1 MISLL
6 SSVSITE
13 LFIILCMFALALKE
27 FISIIDFFWVKLK
40 AIFMKEQTEDDK
52 VKKLQEKID
61 KIEKWQ
67 VTHEQTTLDIKIDY
81 NGAIE
86 ELKEQLEKQ
95 QKTLDMLIASDRDDI
110 KGWLV
115 QQYHYFMNLGSIDDF
130 SKDIIEKRA
139 THYFTEGGNSYIE
152 DLLKQIRKLPPS

>member
-115 QQYHYFMNLGSIDDF
+115 QQYHYFMELGSIDDF
-130 SKDIIEKRA
+130 SKDTIEKRA
-139 THYFTEGGNSYIE
+139 TQYFTEGGNSYIE

>member
-27 FISIIDFFWVKLK
+27 FISIMDFFWVKLK

-52 VKKLQEKID
+52 VKKIQEKID

-67 VTHEQTTLDIKIDY
+67 VEHEQTTLDIKIDY

-95 QKTLDMLIASDRDDI
+95 QKTLDMLVASDRDDI

>member
-27 FISIIDFFWVKLK
+27 FISIIEFFWGKLK
-40 AIFMKEQTEDDK
+40 ALFMKEQTEEDK
-52 VKKLQEKID
+52 VKNLQEKID
-61 KIEKWQ
+61 KIEEWQ
-67 VTHEQTTLDIKIDY
+67 VAHEQTTLDIKIDY

-95 QKTLDMLIASDRDDI
+95 QKTLDMLVASDRDDI
-110 KGWLV
+110 KGWIV
-115 QQYHYFMNLGSIDDF
+115 QQYHHFMKLGSIDDF
-130 SKDIIEKRA
+130 SKDTIEKRA
-139 THYFTEGGNSYIE
+139 THYFAEGGNSYIE
-152 DLLKQIRKLPPS
+152 DLLKQIRKLPPL

>member
-67 VTHEQTTLDIKIDY
+67 VEHEQTTLDIKIDY

-95 QKTLDMLIASDRDDI
+95 QKTLDILIECDVWLPSFIKRSTQSTAWLLFTAS
-110 KGWLV
+110 
-115 QQYHYFMNLGSIDDF
+115 
-130 SKDIIEKRA
+130 
-139 THYFTEGGNSYIE
+139 
-152 DLLKQIRKLPPS
+152 

>member
-40 AIFMKEQTEDDK
+40 TIFMKEQTEDDK

-67 VTHEQTTLDIKIDY
+67 VEHEQTTLDIKIDY

-95 QKTLDMLIASDRDDI
+95 QKTLDMLVASDRDDI
-110 KGWLV
+110 KSWLV

-152 DLLKQIRKLPPS
+152 NLLKQIRKLPPS

>member
-27 FISIIDFFWVKLK
+27 FISIMDFFWVKLK

-52 VKKLQEKID
+52 VKKIQEKID

-67 VTHEQTTLDIKIDY
+67 VEHEQTTLDIKIDY

-95 QKTLDMLIASDRDDI
+95 QKTLDMLVASDRDDI

-152 DLLKQIRKLPPS
+152 DLLKQIRKLPP

>member
-27 FISIIDFFWVKLK
+27 FISIIDFFWGKLK
-40 AIFMKEQTEDDK
+40 AIFMKGQTEEDK

-61 KIEKWQ
+61 KIEEWQ
-67 VTHEQTTLDIKIDY
+67 VVHEETALDIKIDY

-95 QKTLDMLIASDRDDI
+95 QKTLDMLVESDRDDI
-110 KGWLV
+110 KSWLV
-115 QQYHYFMNLGSIDDF
+115 QQYHYFMKLGSIDDF
-130 SKDIIEKRA
+130 SKDTIEKRA

-152 DLLKQIRKLPPS
+152 DLLKQIRKLPSS

>member
-40 AIFMKEQTEDDK
+40 TIFMKEQTEDDK

-67 VTHEQTTLDIKIDY
+67 VEHEQTTLDIKIDY

-95 QKTLDMLIASDRDDI
+95 QKTLDILVASDRDDI

>member
-67 VTHEQTTLDIKIDY
+67 VEHEQTTLDIKIDY

-95 QKTLDMLIASDRDDI
+95 QKTLDMLVASDRDDI

>member
-67 VTHEQTTLDIKIDY
+67 VEHEQTTLDIKIDY

-95 QKTLDMLIASDRDDI
+95 QKTLDLLVASDRDDI

>member
-40 AIFMKEQTEDDK
+40 AIFMKEQTEEDK
-52 VKKLQEKID
+52 VKKIQEKID

-67 VTHEQTTLDIKIDY
+67 VEHEQTTLDIKIDY

-95 QKTLDMLIASDRDDI
+95 QKTLDTLVASDRDDI

-130 SKDIIEKRA
+130 SKDTIEKRA

>member
-67 VTHEQTTLDIKIDY
+67 VEHEQTTLDIKIDY

-95 QKTLDMLIASDRDDI
+95 QKTLDILVASDRDDI

>member
-27 FISIIDFFWVKLK
+27 FISIMDFFWVKLK

-115 QQYHYFMNLGSIDDF
+115 QQYHFFTAKGSIDDF
-130 SKDIIEKRA
+130 SRDTIEKRA
-139 THYFTEGGNSYIE
+139 SHYFEEGGNSYIE
-152 DLLKQIRKLPPS
+152 DILAQIRQLPPE

>member
-27 FISIIDFFWVKLK
+27 FVSIMDFFWGKLK
-40 AIFMKEQTEDDK
+40 AIFMKEQTEGDK

-61 KIEKWQ
+61 KIEEWQ
-67 VTHEQTTLDIKIDY
+67 IAHEQTTLDIQIDY

-95 QKTLDMLIASDRDDI
+95 QKTLDMLVESDRDDI
-110 KGWLV
+110 KSWLV
-115 QQYHYFMNLGSIDDF
+115 QQYHYFMKLGSIDDF
-130 SKDIIEKRA
+130 SKDTIEKRA
-139 THYFTEGGNSYIE
+139 AHYFIEGGNSYIE